1 MNLSKSKIATIGGYL
16 TAIYNALFVLDIDN
30 LDYHLPSTYLK
41 LVGAILLPIVSGHS
55 TQLIDKK

>member
-1 MNLSKSKIATIGGYL
+1 MKNKKSSIATLGGYF

-41 LVGAILLPIVSGHS
+41 IIGAIVLPIISGHA
-55 TQLIDKK
+55 TQLKDSN

>member
-1 MNLSKSKIATIGGYL
+1 MKNKKSLFATIGGYL
-16 TAIYNALFVLDIDN
+16 TAIYNALYVIDIDN

-41 LVGAILLPIVSGHS
+41 LIGAILLPIVSGHA